1 MACRYTYKGKTY
13 SAAQFDDVLRA
24 LPISVAEKFMPS
36 VAAAK
41 VQAKDP
47 HTISTLAAAIDK
59 AMGDGFTKLLEETGK
74 FKLITSDEIKKYLGQ
89 GAKFSVGDTSQYLS
103 DLERTMGSLKS
114 EPDAITVSDTSDA
127 LLSAGA
133 KRLPITI
140 SKGVI
145 QNSTGI
151 KPVHHKV
158 DSAHTLSMDDIK
170 RLPELLADP
179 IMVFESTGGKG
190 SLVVLVDAKDEKGNN
205 AVIAIELNRKEKRHE
220 VNSIRSAY
228 GKDSAKAII
237 QWIEGTYDGGKGKPL
252 LRYWDKQR
260 SLEWMQTRGVQF
272 SKVATNQGVIS
283 NVISKDDLVN
293 SGSKFSKASHTDT
306 PAFRK
311 WFGASKVVDAN
322 GNPLVVYHG
331 TPEKFNEFD
340 GEWHF
345 FAEELK
351 HAKGYG
357 KNIVKAYLRADN
369 LFDYAKPDSIEKV
382 RPWVEAN
389 IAAFNETDEDVTG
402 WEDEDFEDAGIDP
415 FWAGNTVDK
424 VMSAYKDGVAFQF
437 IESVDGFVDELKR
450 LGFDGFT
457 TDEDGRN
464 YAVFESSQIKSV
476 DNNGQFD
483 SSSPDIRYSKDGRI
497 LAFVVNGQTYMVA
510 DNISK
515 TSDSVKGL
523 LHHEIGVH
531 ALRLGRTEE
540 EFKKILRRF
549 KAMKVM
555 GSKKVKAAYARVPS
569 DTPAHLVDEEALGYF
584 TEANTAHTL
593 AQQFISFIRT
603 MLRKIGDVLPIAKRL
618 DWVKWANKLSE
629 GDILDMVASTTK
641 HAPDMLGGAESRGTF
656 KSGQQRAES
665 FARVVLE
672 EMTAGNDLAFSYK
685 KTSSKTIT
693 GAIADVVDGAE
704 YLGDLTRADEVEQSG
719 ADMRQA
725 FKTDDDKL
733 FYVYSSNDGR
743 VWIDVSRLEKTGIG
757 GAIYAAIGNYAF
769 NSHKKFAGDPDGLSP
784 IAVIRRTHH
793 MLSSALRFGTTRHL
807 DAPTQQ
813 RKGTDT
819 KGNRLEDVEP
829 LDWTGSDIDRIEAM
843 VQTITKTAENF
854 YPSLK
859 DFYYDFNKQQFDIKP
874 DRRGSAGNDRQDYDV
889 AGVLRALNSSGG
901 QAATIDFG
909 RGKVVGQKTARRV
922 LVLRSL
928 LDASGES
935 ELQGLQGR
943 SAILERV
950 LRWEHKTYPKNIERL
965 FSRAPSGNDDRA
977 DTAGN
982 AAGSQE
988 ALGSNKRLLREAKA
1002 SSLEQDTSLIDK
1014 IASAPFKLVGWNR
1027 LFEPAIDSLLAKLG
1041 ELVPEK
1047 VKAGVVSDYG
1057 IDQQYS
1063 DRKSEMK
1070 VSQAMQSRKVAG
1082 LVEMLAGL
1090 NRAESRVAHAWMT
1103 TKPNEVSDKQLM
1115 EALPKESIETLQTLR
1130 KMIDDLSLE
1139 AVRLGQLSQ
1148 DSYNRNRFA
1157 YLHRV
1162 YQKNVI
1168 DTEGIIAK
1176 TLRARSMKVK
1186 GDHLKGR
1193 GIFAEVSMSNI
1204 GGDKMFWRKLQAG
1217 RADGSLLG
1225 EKMIRFERRDASTE
1239 VMDALP
1245 GMTSKP
1251 IGKLREVVYWPSSE
1265 KVPAMYGDWLN
1276 AGTFEVRD
1284 TRGDK
1289 LVMWRDYTKEERVR
1303 MGEIDDVRY
1312 TVAMTLQMMVHDI
1325 EVGRFF
1331 DWNAKQYG
1339 RVKLTSEHEVPASES
1354 MASAFKKDDWVKVPE
1369 ATVSNTGG
1377 VRKYGALAGMYIP
1390 APIWND
1396 IRQINGWQPSSE
1408 FWKYH
1413 EATLQFWKKAKTAWS
1428 PAVHMNNVM
1437 SNFVIADWHDLRAT
1451 DLAEALKVWALN
1463 NKDGYKQIYQ
1473 RFEDSGALGGMFLSN
1488 EALRNEIAMQLETMK
1503 AELTGE
1509 QEAKNEM
1516 AKMAKLMHMIT
1527 MVGMVPVK
1535 GAKAYTK
1542 GAEAAYQF
1550 EDAIFR
1556 LAAFTKAIRYG
1567 KSDIEAGRIA
1577 QHSFLN
1583 YDINAPWI
1591 QGLRHSALPF
1601 VSFFY
1606 RALPMLLQTVKSKPW
1621 KVVKLLAFWHL
1632 ASALGALIAGGDD
1645 DDEESRKILPEQKR
1659 GSVWGVVPKMVRMP
1673 WNSDT
1678 GAPIYLDI
1686 RRWVPVGDVVDFG
1699 QNESILPPWAT
1710 PGGVIPLVA
1719 EVLVFNKSV
1728 FTGKDIVSAT
1738 DSFSEGAEK
1747 RLDYLFKGMMPNVP
1761 VPNPI
1766 NMQLP
1771 NGYEINPLGLDQ
1783 GSMQPYAWSGVEK
1796 SLLKKENAIGEV
1808 RTPAMAGLNSVG
1820 VKVGAYPRQNMEAA
1834 LGLDA
1839 KRQITE
1845 IEGAMRTIARNHSNI
1860 ENPTE
1865 KDDERYAE
1873 ALERQRKKL
1882 EKISDEY
1889 RERTGR

>member
-41 VQAKDP
+41 VQAKAP
-47 HTISTLAAAIDK
+47 HTLSTLASAIDK
-59 AMGDGFTKLLEETGK
+59 AMGNGFTKLLEATGK
-74 FKLITSDEIKKYLGQ
+74 FKLITSDEISKYLGQ
-89 GAKFSVGDTSQYLS
+89 DASFSRS
-103 DLERTMGSLKS
+103 DETRASYEKRIDELYA
-114 EPDAITVSDTSDA
+114 DADASRDGVVALDRSDMLDM
-127 LLSAGA
+127 LGY
-133 KRLPITI
+133 
-140 SKGVI
+140 GEM
-145 QNSTGI
+145 
-151 KPVHHKV
+151 PVHIAEGKV
-158 DSAHTLSMDDIK
+158 KAGQENHGLKAEHWKKIPDWLSN
-170 RLPELLADP
+170 PA
-179 IMVFESTGGKG
+179 MVFESDTVKGRLVFIAPESLDGKPIVMIVEPNTAVGGLDVHLLVNAYDKTNGKMPVARWVDDRKTLYIDKAKSRQFLATSGLQLSRVLQSIIG
-190 SLVVLVDAKDEKGNN
+190 SSHK
-205 AVIAIELNRKEKRHE
+205 
-220 VNSIRSAY
+220 IRSE
-228 GKDSAKAII
+228 S
-237 QWIEGTYDGGKGKPL
+237 
-252 LRYWDKQR
+252 
-260 SLEWMQTRGVQF
+260 
-272 SKVATNQGVIS
+272 
-283 NVISKDDLVN
+283 DLVKYRA
-293 SGSKFSKASHTDT
+293 G
-306 PAFRK
+306 R
-311 WFGASKVVDAN
+311 
-322 GNPLVVYHG
+322 
-331 TPEKFNEFD
+331 
-340 GEWHF
+340 
-345 FAEELK
+345 
-351 HAKGYG
+351 AK
-357 KNIVKAYLRADN
+357 
-369 LFDYAKPDSIEKV
+369 
-382 RPWVEAN
+382 
-389 IAAFNETDEDVTG
+389 
-402 WEDEDFEDAGIDP
+402 
-415 FWAGNTVDK
+415 
-424 VMSAYKDGVAFQF
+424 
-437 IESVDGFVDELKR
+437 
-450 LGFDGFT
+450 
-457 TDEDGRN
+457 
-464 YAVFESSQIKSV
+464 
-476 DNNGQFD
+476 NN
-483 SSSPDIRYSKDGRI
+483 PDIRYSKDGRI

-510 DNISK
+510 DNISQ

-523 LHHEIGVH
+523 LHHELGVH
-531 ALRLGRTEE
+531 ALRLGRSEE
-540 EFKKILRRF
+540 EFKKILHRF
-549 KAMKVM
+549 KAMKKM
-555 GSKKVKAAYARVPS
+555 GSEKVKAAYARVPS

-593 AQQFISFIRT
+593 AQQFISFIRR
-603 MLRKIGDVLPIAKRL
+603 MLKKIGDKLPMAQRL
-618 DWVKWANKLSE
+618 GWIKWANKLSE
-629 GDILDMVASTTK
+629 GDILDMAAATTK

-656 KSGQQRAES
+656 LSGQQIAMI
-665 FARVVLE
+665 ARDPQFLMKAIKALIDSDSDVLKFPH
-672 EMTAGNDLAFSYK
+672 G
-685 KTSSKTIT
+685 TSSNLVKSLSDMLGAYGEMESASEDGKKNKESWDKEFKHFGSLKNDDGTTVSTFQTPVGEGFSVTEMADGQIKINVQNLKR
-693 GAIADVVDGAE
+693 GGFGQAIYIAIAD
-704 YLGDLTRADEVEQSG
+704 
-719 ADMRQA
+719 
-725 FKTDDDKL
+725 
-733 FYVYSSNDGR
+733 
-743 VWIDVSRLEKTGIG
+743 
-757 GAIYAAIGNYAF
+757 YAKN
-769 NSHKKFAGDPDGLSP
+769 
-784 IAVIRRTHH
+784 
-793 MLSSALRFGTTRHL
+793 SSAT
-807 DAPTQQ
+807 
-813 RKGTDT
+813 
-819 KGNRLEDVEP
+819 N
-829 LDWTGSDIDRIEAM
+829 
-843 VQTITKTAENF
+843 
-854 YPSLK
+854 
-859 DFYYDFNKQQFDIKP
+859 
-874 DRRGSAGNDRQDYDV
+874 
-889 AGVLRALNSSGG
+889 
-901 QAATIDFG
+901 
-909 RGKVVGQKTARRV
+909 GKEKVF
-922 LVLRSL
+922 
-928 LDASGES
+928 
-935 ELQGLQGR
+935 
-943 SAILERV
+943 I
-950 LRWEHKTYPKNIERL
+950 
-965 FSRAPSGNDDRA
+965 A
-977 DTAGN
+977 DTAGLSDDSIIRRTTNMLSVIARHGTAKYIMPGDEQLEGDAKRGIPPLKWGRSDVDKVN
-982 AAGSQE
+982 ALAQTFVATIYNAIPTLKGAHYDFAKQSFVFRSGEPITGADFKWTANTSAASAIRAGESSIRRAVFLQSLMDSE
-988 ALGSNKRLLREAKA
+988 SKSIGERESILGELSSNRLSAEQRGVRGLFSKAQDSTVGSNKRLLREAKA
-1002 SSLEQDTSLIDK
+1002 PSLEQDTSLIDK

-1115 EALPKESIETLQTLR
+1115 EALPQESIETLQTLR

-1162 YQKNVI
+1162 YEKNVI

-1217 RADGSLLG
+1217 RADGSLMG
-1225 EKMIRFERRDASTE
+1225 EKMIRFERRDASSE

-1251 IGKLREVVYWPSSE
+1251 MGKLREVVYWPSSE
-1265 KVPAMYGDWLN
+1265 KVPAMYGDWVN

-1339 RVKLTSEHEVPASES
+1339 KVKLTSEHEVPASES
-1354 MASAFKKDDWVKVPE
+1354 MASAFKKDDWVRVPE

-1396 IRQINGWQPSSE
+1396 IRQINGWQPNGE
-1408 FWKYH
+1408 FWKLH
-1413 EATLQFWKKAKTAWS
+1413 ESTLQFWKKAKTAWS

-1437 SNFVIADWHDLRAT
+1437 SNFVIADWHDLRAS

-1645 DDEESRKILPEQKR
+1645 DDEEFRKILPEQKR
-1659 GSVWGVVPKMVRMP
+1659 GDVWGVVPKMVRMP

-1728 FTGKDIVSAT
+1728 FTGKDIVNDS
-1738 DSFSEGAEK
+1738 DSFTEGAEK

-1808 RTPAMAGLNSVG
+1808 RTPEMAGLNSVG
-1820 VKVGAYPRQNMEAA
+1820 VKVGSYPRTNMEAA
-1834 LGLDA
+1834 VGLDA

-1865 KDDERYAE
+1865 KDDARYAE
-1873 ALERQRKKL
+1873 ALDRQRKKL